1 MLKNLNNFVLEIL
14 GDCEW
19 ELVGSG
25 IDGVYDGNFDFQ
37 GFWMQRRRAP
47 RNVGS

>member
-1 MLKNLNNFVLEIL
+1 MDVDHIGHIHILFFASMQKNSKNFVLEIL

-25 IDGVYDGNFDFQ
+25 IDGVYDRNFDF
-37 GFWMQRRRAP
+37 
-47 RNVGS
+47 